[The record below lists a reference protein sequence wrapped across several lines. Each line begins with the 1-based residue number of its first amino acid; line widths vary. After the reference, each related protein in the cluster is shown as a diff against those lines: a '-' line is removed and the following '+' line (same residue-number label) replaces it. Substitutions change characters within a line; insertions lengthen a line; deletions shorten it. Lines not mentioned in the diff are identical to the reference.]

1 MGKRFLHT
9 GGGAVATVSRK
20 PAALLSALHSDS
32 GSSSFA
38 LRISKS
44 KREHYSEGKTVGVA
58 DGFNLF
64 DFRSHS

>member
-1 MGKRFLHT
+1 MGRRFLHT
-9 GGGAVATVSRK
+9 GGGAVETVSRK

-32 GSSSFA
+32 GLSRFA

-44 KREHYSEGKTVGVA
+44 KRKYYSEAKTVGVA

-64 DFRSHS
+64 GFRSHS